1 MARRAAAATLG
12 IVLGVY
18 LSPGSLGPLVG
29 NAQAQPASGVIT
41 GRVTVDGIGWL
52 GVEVRLACAPSM
64 PRNVGGEIP
73 KPAPPG
79 AVQPCQ
85 KERRSVVTAANGT
98 YEFRDVPAG
107 SYFLSV
113 WPDRDSPRFS
123 GVPGVVR
130 SLPSMRLHWVV
141 ARDGQTL
148 RDQDFR
154 FVSPGAINVRIT
166 NDIGRSMSGVSVR
179 AQREIGVWSNWASAD
194 TNALGEAML
203 VDLPPGSYY
212 IVAGY
217 YEIQPL
223 AAVRGVRLQPD
234 RGVAQDPRTGP
245 YSPTYYPGTS
255 DPGSAQPIAVESRSE
270 ISVAFSLSN
279 RRVEPR
285 SSGKRHKVLEE
296 VALLPIEIPVAD
308 SVTV

>member
-1 MARRAAAATLG
+1 
-12 IVLGVY
+12 
-18 LSPGSLGPLVG
+18 
-29 NAQAQPASGVIT
+29 
-41 GRVTVDGIGWL
+41 
-52 GVEVRLACAPSM
+52 
-64 PRNVGGEIP
+64 
-73 KPAPPG
+73 
-79 AVQPCQ
+79 
-85 KERRSVVTAANGT
+85 
-98 YEFRDVPAG
+98 
-107 SYFLSV
+107 
-113 WPDRDSPRFS
+113 
-123 GVPGVVR
+123 
-130 SLPSMRLHWVV
+130 MRLHWVV